1 VQQETTAT
9 EPTTQRA
16 MGASVVPLLALAV
29 FLNYADRGNLAT
41 AAPLIKSELHLTG
54 TQIGL
59 VLSAFFWS
67 YVPAQFLA
75 GYLVDRIN
83 AYRTLALGVALW
95 SAATAAMGLAGGY
108 TSLLVLRLLLGLGES
123 AAFPCIGKL
132 LGQHLPAHK
141 LGAANGITLI
151 GVGLGPAFGTFVGG
165 LLMAKFGWRFTFVL
179 FGVVT
184 IMWLVPWRGTMREA
198 AINAAS
204 HRPPP
209 APAFMDILRLR
220 AFWGTALGHFGGL
233 YAFYFIILWMPLYL
247 VKARGFS
254 VSGMAELVGLI
265 YVVYAVSTF
274 ATGLVSDRA
283 IAAGAAVTTVRKA
296 GAVGGLALGALCL
309 TGAAFG
315 SSTMSIIS
323 LFGAG
328 IAFGLGTAN
337 VYTIPQ
343 TLAGAGAAGKWV
355 ALENGFGNAGGIVAP
370 IVTGLIIDQTGQF
383 FWAFLAAAAMA
394 VLGMVGWGIVVKSVT
409 PVQWEAR
416 RGLRPSVPPRRA
428 RTHLLK

>member
-1 VQQETTAT
+1 MQKAASAAQPVADAT
-9 EPTTQRA
+9 HPA

-132 LGQHLPAHK
+132 LGQHLPPNK

-151 GVGLGPAFGTFVGG
+151 GLGLGPAFGTFAGG
-165 LLMAKFGWRFTFVL
+165 LLMARFGWRPTFFL
-179 FGVVT
+179 FGIVT
-184 IMWLVPWRGTMREA
+184 VLWLVPWRAATRLA
-198 AINAAS
+198 AIHAAAQ
-204 HRPPP
+204 PPQP
-209 APAFMDILRLR
+209 APAFSDILCLR

-233 YAFYFIILWMPLYL
+233 YAFYFVILWLPLYL
-247 VKARGFS
+247 VKSRGFS
-254 VSGMAELVGLI
+254 VSNMAELVGLI
-265 YVVYAVSTF
+265 YIVYAASTF
-274 ATGLVSDRA
+274 AAGLVSDRA
-283 IAAGAAVTTVRKA
+283 IAAGARVNTVRKA
-296 GAVGGLALGALCL
+296 GAVGGLALGALSL

-315 SSTMSIIS
+315 TSAVSIIS
-323 LFGAG
+323 LFCAG
-328 IAFGLGTAN
+328 VAFGMGSAN

-343 TLAGAGAAGKWV
+343 TLAGPRASGKWV
-355 ALENGFGNAGGIVAP
+355 AMENGFGNVGGVVAP
-370 IVTGLIIDQTGQF
+370 IVTGVIIDHTGEF
-383 FWAFLAAAAMA
+383 FWAFLAAAAMS
-394 VLGMVGWGIVVKSVT
+394 VLGMAGWGIVVKSVS
-409 PVQWEAR
+409 PVQWTR
-416 RGLRPSVPPRRA
+416 CQ
-428 RTHLLK
+428 